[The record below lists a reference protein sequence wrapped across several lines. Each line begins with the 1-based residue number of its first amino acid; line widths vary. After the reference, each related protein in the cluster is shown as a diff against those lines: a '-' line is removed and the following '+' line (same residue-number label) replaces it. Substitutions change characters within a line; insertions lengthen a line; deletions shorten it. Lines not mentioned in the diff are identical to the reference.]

1 MQDHSTSPSN
11 LISIFESLPSLLNP
25 HNLKPISNFY
35 LPYPTPIDS
44 PDSKKF
50 PNIFTSSPIIKSK
63 LVTACPHSARKHYA
77 KNMCNNCYHRLGRSK
92 NAWECPHSDRK
103 LYAKGKCQF
112 CYIQDYN
119 KERGSN

>member
-1 MQDHSTSPSN
+1 MQDHFTSPSD
-11 LISIFESLPSLLNP
+11 LTSIFESLPSLLNP
-25 HNLKPISNFY
+25 HELKPIGNFY
-35 LPYPTPIDS
+35 LPYPSQIAEQQAQ
-44 PDSKKF
+44 KF
-50 PNIFTSSPIIKSK
+50 PNIFTLSPVSKSK

-92 NAWECPHSDRK
+92 NAWDCPHSDRK

-119 KERGSN
+119 RAKGPV